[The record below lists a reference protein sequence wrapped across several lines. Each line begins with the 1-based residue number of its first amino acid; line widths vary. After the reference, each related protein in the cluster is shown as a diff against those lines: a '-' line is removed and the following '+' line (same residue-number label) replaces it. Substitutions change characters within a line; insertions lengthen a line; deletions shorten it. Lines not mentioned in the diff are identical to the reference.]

1 VLLAWILLS
10 VVRSGSSANVPLDET
25 ATDTAAAETNTVSDQ
40 GTGIVNNMGA
50 MRTAELEEWGND
62 KMVQV
67 SGQLTH
73 VLNWD
78 GAVSPVVHQ
87 FDRHKSQ

>member
-1 VLLAWILLS
+1 
-10 VVRSGSSANVPLDET
+10 
-25 ATDTAAAETNTVSDQ
+25 
-40 GTGIVNNMGA
+40 MGA